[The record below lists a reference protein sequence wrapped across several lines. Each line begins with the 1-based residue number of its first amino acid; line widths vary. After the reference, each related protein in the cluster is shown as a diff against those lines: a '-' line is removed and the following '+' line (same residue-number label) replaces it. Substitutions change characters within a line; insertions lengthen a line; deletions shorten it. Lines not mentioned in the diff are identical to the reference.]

1 MSRLQCHAQE
11 RAGVAPYQ
19 APVFFFFFFFFFFAP
34 RMTDKARLVYSR
46 VL

>member
-1 MSRLQCHAQE
+1 MLLQWVGYGVTNMK

-19 APVFFFFFFFFFFAP
+19 APVFFFAP